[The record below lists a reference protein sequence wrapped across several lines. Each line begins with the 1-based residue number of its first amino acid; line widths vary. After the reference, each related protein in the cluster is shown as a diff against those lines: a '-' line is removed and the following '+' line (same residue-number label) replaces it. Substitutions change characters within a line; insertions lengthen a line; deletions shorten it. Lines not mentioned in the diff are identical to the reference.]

1 MVALSSTESEYI
13 GLANTEQHLT
23 WLRSFYEE
31 LDKPQDG
38 STELRC
44 DNQVAIILT
53 KDL

>member
-23 WLRSFYEE
+23 WLRSFCEE

-38 STELRC
+38 ATELLC
-44 DNQVAIILT
+44 DN
-53 KDL
+53 